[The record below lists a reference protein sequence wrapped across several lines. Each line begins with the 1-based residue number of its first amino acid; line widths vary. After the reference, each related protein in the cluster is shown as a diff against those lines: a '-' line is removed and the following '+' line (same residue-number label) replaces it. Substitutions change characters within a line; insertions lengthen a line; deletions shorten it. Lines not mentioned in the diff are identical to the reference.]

1 MIDQNKVEAVTEYLR
16 NEFHGFEVS
25 DVYHELGDKDK
36 VFIERN
42 FRKFQIF
49 SYPKTYVVK
58 LERLFLED
66 IPDVRKAL
74 DEIELGRIMRVN
86 EGRQILV
93 TKGKGIVVL

>member
-1 MIDQNKVEAVTEYLR
+1 MIEQTKVDAVAEYLR

-25 DVYHELGDKDK
+25 DVYHELGERDQM
-36 VFIERN
+36 FIERN

-49 SYPKTYVVK
+49 NYPKTYVVK
-58 LERLFLED
+58 LERLFLD
-66 IPDVRKAL
+66 DTRDVRKAL
-74 DEIELGRIMRVN
+74 DDIELGKIMRVN